1 MPRALAEFND
11 YCSRPSMKCSV
22 VLAALALSAPFSV
35 AVAADRSLP
44 PPVVQVP
51 PSMMSLPDP
60 ALASAGQAIGSE
72 LIAYL
77 DAFLPVARTPG
88 KDGNSVTFREN
99 VAAAV
104 RSHPDVRATTEL
116 ALGLAFATQEV
127 AAGRLPQLTTSSEAS
142 RRRFD
147 DVRYPNFSGTP
158 ERVQQGA
165 AVAVTARQLL
175 YDFGAVDRS
184 VEAGERRELAGQARL
199 DGQRSALALR
209 AVTAFYEHY
218 RARTQLALAR
228 RSAAAQDTLVQYLDE
243 RFRVGGGTQA
253 DVVRARAKYT
263 ESQAQVAVIENRL
276 RGAEAAYLEAFG
288 TRPKGEPQPP
298 DLPLAVAGLSEAT
311 SGPVPNPSLREA
323 EAIREAARAEV
334 AAARARGR
342 PTVSAELSFNRRDL
356 AGNGL
361 PGTDTSALILFRHNL
376 YTGGADTARI
386 GLATQRRNQ
395 SMFEYDATLREVE
408 RALQQALA
416 DVENGERIVAARM
429 QTAEDTRES
438 LRAVREQF
446 VYNRG
451 SLLDLLRSQEELY
464 LVTRDL
470 IDSVVDRSLARYRLL
485 HVTPGLAGLF
495 GLDTPLSRE
504 R

>member
-1 MPRALAEFND
+1 
-11 YCSRPSMKCSV
+11 MKPILG
-22 VLAALALSAPFSV
+22 LAALALSAPYCLTL
-35 AVAADRSLP
+35 AAERPLP
-44 PPVVQVP
+44 PPAVPVIKVPSAVVA
-51 PSMMSLPDP
+51 PDP

-77 DAFLPVARTPG
+77 DAFLPTARSPG
-88 KDGNSVTFREN
+88 KDGNTVVFRER

-104 RSHPDVRATTEL
+104 TSHPDVRATTEL
-116 ALGLAFATQEV
+116 ALGLAFSTQE
-127 AAGRLPQLTTSSEAS
+127 AAAARLPQVVGSSES
-142 RRRFD
+142 GRRRFD
-147 DVRYPNFSGTP
+147 AVRFPNFSGTP
-158 ERVQQGA
+158 ERTQHGA
-165 AVAVTARQLL
+165 AVGVTARQLL

-184 VEAGERRELAGQARL
+184 VEAGERRERAGQARL
-199 DGQRSALALR
+199 DGERSALALR

-228 RSAAAQDTLVQYLDE
+228 HSADAQNTLVLYLDE
-243 RFRVGGGTQA
+243 RFKVGGGTQA

-263 ESQAQVAVIENRL
+263 ESLAQVAVIENRL

-288 TRPKGEPQPP
+288 VPPRGEPQPP
-298 DLPLAVAGLSEAT
+298 DVPVPTMGRPAG

-323 EAIREAARAEV
+323 DAVREAAIAEV
-334 AAARARGR
+334 AAARARAL
-342 PTVSAELSFNRRDL
+342 PVVSAEVSVNRRDL
-356 AGNGL
+356 SGNGT
-361 PGTDTSALILFRHNL
+361 PGTDTTALFVLRQNL

-386 GLATQRRNQ
+386 GLAAQRRNQ
-395 SMFEYDATLREVE
+395 AMFEYDAVAREVE
-408 RALQQALA
+408 RALQQAVA
-416 DVENGERIVAARM
+416 DVQNGERIVAARM

-464 LVTRDL
+464 QVSRDL

-495 GLDTPLSRE
+495 GIDTPVMRRE
-504 R
+504 